1 MTYTRRGFQLM
12 RDAIL
17 AVDDAGEL
25 EKLRALALDQ
35 WGGDPF
41 HAELEALLDRRAA
54 EIAERERQAELF
66 GDTGHEAAGR
76 DAR

>member
-12 RDAIL
+12 QAAIL
-17 AVDDAGEL
+17 AANDVGEL
-25 EKLRALALDQ
+25 EKLRSLALDQ

-54 EIAERERQAELF
+54 EIVERARQAELF
-66 GDTGHEAAGR
+66 AGTR
-76 DAR
+76 DRSAQ